1 MTQPDLLQKTS
12 VEDFIDTLAHS
23 VLDRAPDGPIIR
35 ALIELIVFGL
45 KQAWACL
52 FGALMLAMI
61 ALSAV
66 FYPAEAGISR
76 YDALFAGAL
85 CLQVLM
91 LVTRLENL
99 QEAKIILIFHIIGTV
114 MEVFK
119 THVGSW
125 IYPEPSLLRIAGVP
139 LFSGFMY
146 ASVGSY
152 IARIWRIFD
161 MGFTHYPPIWTT
173 YVLAALIYLNF
184 FTHHYTIDVRIGLF
198 ALVVLLFWRTRVH
211 FRVFRLRLWMPMI
224 AGFILVALFI
234 WMAENIATLSKA
246 WLYPNQLNGWTPVSL
261 AKLGSWF
268 LLMIISFVLVTLI
281 HPPTPPP
288 PVEPTGDDGLSDV
301 VKNA

>member
-1 MTQPDLLQKTS
+1 VSQKDLLQKTS
-12 VEDFIDTLAHS
+12 VEDRIDALAHN
-23 VLDRAPDGPIIR
+23 VLDRAPEGPIAR

-61 ALSAV
+61 TLTAL
-66 FYPAEAGISR
+66 FYPAEASISR

-85 CLQVLM
+85 GVQILM
-91 LVTRLENL
+91 LLTRLENL
-99 QEAKIILIFHIIGTV
+99 QEAKIILMFHIIGTA

-119 THVGSW
+119 THAGSW
-125 IYPEPSLLRIAGVP
+125 VYPEASVLRIAGVP

-161 MGFTHYPPIWTT
+161 MRFTRYPPLWTT

-198 ALVVLLFWRTRVH
+198 ALVALLFWRTRVH

-246 WLYPNQLNGWTPVSL
+246 WLYPSQLNGWAPVSL

-268 LLMIISFVLVTLI
+268 LLMIISFVLVTLV
-281 HPPTPPP
+281 HRPTPPP
-288 PVEPTGDDGLSDV
+288 PVRV
-301 VKNA
+301 